1 MTVRKKQNADTIEMI
16 RIINAQADAAYE
28 ANQRAALRMVAIKAK
43 ETQNRRDEEITKMAL
58 CFSFGL
64 LIGIA
69 CISTAL
75 WLMGIHPIQAVIP

>member
-28 ANQRAALRMVAIKAK
+28 ANQRAALRMAAIKAK
-43 ETQNRRDEEITKMAL
+43 ETQNRRDEELTKCVL
-58 CFSFGL
+58 YFSFGL
-64 LIGIA
+64 LIGTA

-75 WLMGIHPIQAVIP
+75 WLMGIHPMQAVVP

>member
-75 WLMGIHPIQAVIP
+75 WLMGIHPVQAVIP

>member
-1 MTVRKKQNADTIEMI
+1 MIAIINRRAESARLFRKKESL
-16 RIINAQADAAYE
+16 R
-28 ANQRAALRMVAIKAK
+28 RAALEKK
-43 ETQNRRDEEITKMAL
+43 EAQEKRDEEITKMAL

-75 WLMGIHPIQAVIP
+75 WLMGIHPMQTMIP